1 MPPPK
6 PFIEEW
12 WATNRA
18 FTLSALSDIYRW
30 ILMLTS
36 AGLFYL
42 ALRLMRLLGVSQDR
56 LQAFE
61 DLDQWF
67 TYAVLC
73 CFAIDFALRM
83 VTKIFRRE

>member
-1 MPPPK
+1 MPPRK
-6 PFIEEW
+6 SLIEEW
-12 WATNRA
+12 WASNRA

-42 ALRLMRLLGVSQDR
+42 ALRLIRLLGVSQDR

-61 DLDQWF
+61 DLDLWF

-73 CFAIDFALRM
+73 CFALDFTLRM